1 MTMDD
6 AFDARLKAAFASA
19 NEALETETESNAFA
33 KRVVDKLANPD
44 RKRTLM
50 LGGAGT
56 TGSAVA
62 GTQLESVFSG
72 MQMPTEGLM
81 SNVGMLMSPEAMA
94 TVALAF
100 AVGTVAMVLPKRIF

>member
-19 NEALETETESNAFA
+19 TETLDNEAEENAFA

-62 GTQLESVFSG
+62 GTQLESVFSN

-81 SNVGMLMSPEAMA
+81 SNLTLLLSPEAMA

-100 AVGTVAMVLPKRIF
+100 AVGTVALILPKRIF